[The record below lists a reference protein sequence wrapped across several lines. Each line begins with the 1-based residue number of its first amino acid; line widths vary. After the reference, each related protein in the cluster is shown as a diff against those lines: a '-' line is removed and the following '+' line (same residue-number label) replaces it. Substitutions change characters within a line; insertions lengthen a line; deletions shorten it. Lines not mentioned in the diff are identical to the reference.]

1 MKMFLKP
8 LLRVLKRF
16 FQVNFTLEK
25 CDVLPKTLSGT
36 ESVSRFCFKRDFH
49 GETGNPKTH
58 VFLPELYQEKYETS
72 VCRKTNLTEECI
84 WEISKIVEKS
94 RAKEVVGRADLGVSV
109 ALEKRLIAEA
119 EPGNYPEH
127 SIIIGW
133 PAGEEETAKA
143 KRKSIAQDLA
153 YDAKTVKLPN

>member
-1 MKMFLKP
+1 MKMFLKT
-8 LLRVLKRF
+8 LSILLKRF
-16 FQVNFTLEK
+16 FQANFTSEESNI
-25 CDVLPKTLSGT
+25 LPKILS
-36 ESVSRFCFKRDFH
+36 EKEFVSRFCFKRDFY

-72 VCRKTNLTEECI
+72 VCRKTNLTEERI

-94 RAKEVVGRADLGVSV
+94 RAKVVIGRADLGVSV
-109 ALEKRLIAEA
+109 VLEKGLAAEA
-119 EPGNYPEH
+119 APENYPEH

-153 YDAKTVKLPN
+153 YGAKSIKLPN